1 MSYKKNLLMLVLGGW
16 LSTFSPLDAQIRR
29 PGSENDSKPV
39 LPATPTSSSQPN
51 QNKTVVQT
59 NTTPSNPNQTNNN
72 TATNNTISPS
82 ASNAI
87 SSQTPTVTNKPLTVQ
102 KSKKGN
108 FNIEAVVQLG
118 GNGIGIGINEIK
130 GRYFYSDK
138 RNYRIRFAGLF
149 NSDLNDI
156 SPNKSTR
163 AEVKYDQQKILIAGG
178 IEEHYQHSNR
188 VNTYLGFEA
197 GGRYEKESTIGINS
211 KDGISFFQGYTY
223 EKSLTESALFLNGVA
238 GIDYFLNSQFYIGTE
253 ITVGVSNHTTNYSG
267 IKIATSDGIESQYG
281 FYSGGGFEANLTYS
295 QGVRIGFKF

>member
-1 MSYKKNLLMLVLGGW
+1 MSFKKNLLMLVLGGW
-16 LSTFSPLDAQIRR
+16 LSTFSQLDAQIRR

-39 LPATPTSSSQPN
+39 LPAPPTSSSQPN

-59 NTTPSNPNQTNNN
+59 NTSPSNPNQTNNN
-72 TATNNTISPS
+72 TGTNNIISPS
-82 ASNAI
+82 ASNTV
-87 SSQTPTVTNKPLTVQ
+87 SSQTPTGTNKPLTIQ

-138 RNYRIRFAGLF
+138 RNYRVRFSGLF

-156 SPNKSTR
+156 SPDKSTR
-163 AEVKYDQQKILIAGG
+163 AEVKYDQQRILIAGG

-223 EKSLTESALFLNGVA
+223 EKSFTESTLFLNGVA
-238 GIDYFLNSQFYIGTE
+238 GVDYFLNSQFYIGTE
-253 ITVGVSNHTTNYSG
+253 IMVGVSNHTTNYSG
-267 IKIATSDGIESQYG
+267 IKIATADGIESQYG
-281 FYSGGGFEANLTYS
+281 FYSGGGFEAILTYS